1 MKKNKFHL
9 VSLLLIL
16 CLGISFVSCSKD
28 DDDNGGDEKKE
39 ASIIGKWELVEAN
52 IPTASKTL
60 TFDSDKTGLDG
71 ADKMTWVLEGKSL
84 TVETKGATAPATF
97 TILSLTETEL
107 RLQWFTYTFKYKRV
121 N

>member
-16 CLGISFVSCSKD
+16 CLGFSFVSCSKD
-28 DDDNGGDEKKE
+28 DDDNGGDGGKE
-39 ASIIGKWELVEAN
+39 VSIIGKWELVESN

-60 TFDSDKTGLDG
+60 TFNSDKTGLDG
-71 ADKMTWVLEGKSL
+71 ADKMTWVLDGKSL

-97 TILSLTETEL
+97 TVLSLTETEL

>member
-1 MKKNKFHL
+1 MKKTYFKFLNAL
-9 VSLLLIL
+9 VIL
-16 CLGISFVSCSKD
+16 CISLSLASCSSD
-28 DDDNGGDEKKE
+28 DDDNGGDGEKE
-39 ASIIGKWELVEAN
+39 VSIIGKWELVESN

-60 TFDSDKTGLDG
+60 TFNSDKTGLDG
-71 ADKMTWVLEGKSL
+71 ADKMVWVLDGKSL

-97 TILSLTETEL
+97 TILSLSETEL